1 MPKTPQGAATS
12 AAREILTRL
21 HDVMAARTNAQA
33 KLNQVV
39 QIIGEAMDS
48 EVCSIYLLRD
58 GVLELYATRG
68 LRQESVH
75 VTKLALGE
83 GLVGKI
89 AEQVET
95 LNLDEA
101 TSHPDFAYKPETGEE
116 LYHSFAGVPIVRR
129 EQAVGVLA
137 VQHEASRRYA
147 EIEIEALQ
155 TVAMVLAEL
164 IAGAGLID
172 ETRSAGAQRDQGPVR
187 LTGLKLV
194 EGMGRGHVVFHQ
206 PRIHIEHTVA
216 EDTEA
221 ERHRVYAA
229 FRQMREQ
236 IERMTSQAEFG
247 VAGEHQDVLNT
258 YKMFAYDEG
267 WGRRINEAIDS
278 GLTAEAAIERVQQR
292 TRMRMREI
300 SDPLLADRMHDLE
313 DLSNR
318 LLRIVSGQLGTA
330 AQLGLR
336 QDSILIARNLGPAEL
351 LEYDKR
357 RLKGVVLEEG
367 SLTAHV
373 TIVARAMGVPVV
385 GRVRSIRRMVA
396 EGDFLLLDGN
406 QGAVFVRPTPTMED
420 AFDAKLVVTQ
430 KRRAEFAAM
439 RDLPPCSK
447 DNQRITLMV
456 NAGLRDDVAA
466 LDVTGADGI
475 GLFRT
480 EFQFLVSATLPQR
493 ERQQRL
499 YRDVL
504 EAAGDRPVIFR
515 TVDIGGDK
523 ALPYMKGNDADDR
536 EENPAMGWRA
546 IRLALDRDA
555 LMKAQ
560 ARALIEAAAGRTLNV
575 MFPMVSEPWE
585 FDQAHALFEAQRKW
599 VAARSRPV
607 PHTIRYG
614 TMLEVPALAEMLD
627 VLLPKLDFLSVGT
640 NDLTQFLFAADRAHP
655 KLAER
660 YDWLSPAILRF
671 LARVTKQ
678 THAAGVQIG
687 VCGEMGGRTLEA
699 MALIGLGIER
709 LSITPAAIGP
719 VKAMIRS
726 LETWRRCAPRCRA
739 GWRRAPTTCAAC
751 WAAGPPGTASTSAD
765 RRIDRNRRIRRGLPF
780 DTAPGLL

>member
-1 MPKTPQGAATS
+1 MPATTATS

-21 HDVMAARTNAQA
+21 HDVMASRTAAQS
-33 KLNQVV
+33 KLNRVV
-39 QIIGEAMDS
+39 QIIGEALAS

-58 GVLELYATRG
+58 GSLELFATRG
-68 LRQESVH
+68 LKQEAVH
-75 VTKLALGE
+75 VTKMSLGE
-83 GLVGKI
+83 GLVGTI
-89 AEQVET
+89 AEDVET

-116 LYHSFAGVPIVRR
+116 IYHGFAGVPIVRR
-129 EQAVGVLA
+129 EQAVGVLC
-137 VQHEASRRYA
+137 VQHADRRRYD
-147 EIEIEALQ
+147 EVEIEALQ

-172 ETRSAGAQRDQGPVR
+172 ENSPAARGLREMGPVR
-187 LTGLKLV
+187 LAGLKLV
-194 EGMGRGHVVFHQ
+194 EGMGRGRAVYHQ

-221 ERHRVYAA
+221 ERHRVISA
-229 FRQMREQ
+229 FTKMREQ

-247 VAGEHQDVLNT
+247 VAGEHQDVLST

-267 WGRRINEAIDS
+267 WIRRINEAIDS

-300 SDPLLADRMHDLE
+300 ADPLLADRMHDLE

-351 LEYDKR
+351 LEYDRR

-373 TIVARAMGVPVV
+373 TIVARAMGIPVI
-385 GRVRSIRRMVA
+385 GRVPDVRRSIG
-396 EGDFLLLDGN
+396 EGDMLLLDGT
-406 QGAVFVRPTPTMED
+406 QGTVFVRPSNTMDE
-420 AFDAKLVVTQ
+420 AFEAKLERGL

-439 RDLPPCSK
+439 RDLPPLTK
-447 DNQRITLMV
+447 DGLRVTLMV

-466 LDVTGADGI
+466 LDITGADGI

-480 EFQFLVSATLPQR
+480 EFQFLVSATLPRR

-499 YRDVL
+499 YHDVL
-504 EAAGDRPVIFR
+504 EAAGDRPVVFR

-523 ALPYMKGNDADDR
+523 VLPYMNHDGQG

-560 ARALIEAAAGRTLNV
+560 ARALLEAAAGRTLNV

-585 FDQAHALFEAQRKW
+585 FDAAHALFETQRAW
-599 VAARSRPV
+599 IAERNRPLPLAV
-607 PHTIRYG
+607 RYG
-614 TMLEVPALAEMLD
+614 TMLEVPALAEVLD
-627 VLLPKLDFLSVGT
+627 LILPRLDFLSIGT

-671 LARVTKQ
+671 LARVVKQ
-678 THAAGVQIG
+678 VNEAGVTVG

-726 LETWRRCAPRCRA
+726 LDAAALRKEMQGWLASPPPSMRA
-739 GWRRAPTTCAAC
+739 ELSR
-751 WAAGPPGTASTSAD
+751 WAESQGVVIA
-765 RRIDRNRRIRRGLPF
+765 
-780 DTAPGLL
+780 